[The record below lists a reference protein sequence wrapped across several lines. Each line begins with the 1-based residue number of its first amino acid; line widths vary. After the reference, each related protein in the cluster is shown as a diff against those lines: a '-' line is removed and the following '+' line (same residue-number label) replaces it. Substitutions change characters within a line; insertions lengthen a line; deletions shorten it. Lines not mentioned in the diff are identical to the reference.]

1 MKTYILKPGRA
12 LSTAKGIVG
21 PPADPENPTAKE
33 LVTEK
38 HFKNWSAGLN
48 ALLAHKNCPL
58 QALEIAETKSV
69 DELIEKL
76 GEKIEQSKTDPEGTP
91 KEKPQV
97 NAKSTTSTGAI
108 RK

>member
-21 PPADPENPTAKE
+21 PPIDPEKPTVKE
-33 LVTEK
+33 IITEK
-38 HFKNWSAGLN
+38 HFKSGSAGLN

-58 QALEIAETKSV
+58 QAFEIAERKNP
-69 DELIEKL
+69 DELVKNL
-76 GEKIEQSKTDPEGTP
+76 GEKIKQSKDEPEETP
-91 KEKPQV
+91 KEKPQI
-97 NAKSTTSTGAI
+97 NEKSTTFSGAK